1 MRLRVGMPRGSTASV
16 HAWVFITGPAI
27 PAAIGTQCLSLLH
40 FSGGRASTLA
50 DSSLRRAMINR
61 LFSPVAPKGR
71 RPTKQIPD
79 TLAGAGTAAPLA
91 GYIAKPHKI
100 KRFPYGNFSLVP
112 RASQEAIQR

>member
-16 HAWVFITGPAI
+16 HAWVFVTGPVI
-27 PAAIGTQCLSLLH
+27 PAAIGTRCPRLLH

-50 DSSLRRAMINR
+50 GSSLRGAMINM

-79 TLAGAGTAAPLA
+79 TLAGAGTAAPIA
-91 GYIAKPHKI
+91 EYTAKPHKI
-100 KRFPYGNFSLVP
+100 KRFPYG
-112 RASQEAIQR
+112 II